1 MKGKEKAEEKMY
13 TKNDR
18 RVEEEKQKAGKPPK
32 PPPQHFTLKLINI
45 N

>member
-1 MKGKEKAEEKMY
+1 MY
-13 TKNDR
+13 TKNE

-32 PPPQHFTLKLINI
+32 PPPQHFTLKLIKI

>member
-18 RVEEEKQKAGKPPK
+18 RVEEEKPPK